1 MTWPRFIIS
10 STGDDDDGNGD
21 GGGSGND
28 TNKLLNTLMH
38 FSFNPCNN
46 SKRKML

>member
-38 FSFNPCNN
+38 FSFNVLN
-46 SKRKML
+46 S